1 MRRGASA
8 RRRDRCGPAAGRR
21 RRQGG
26 VTMVELL
33 VSIAV
38 ILVLAGAIMP
48 VAKFTVKRQKE
59 FELRRALRVVRT
71 AIDEYK
77 KFCDTGVIQKEGID
91 SECYPPELEVLVDGV
106 EKVGALGQKI
116 KFLRRIPRD
125 PMTNGGEWGLRSY
138 QDEPDSDN
146 WGRQNVYDVYTL
158 SQGEALDGTKYRDW

>member
-1 MRRGASA
+1 MRGGARI
-8 RRRDRCGPAAGRR
+8 RRPGPDRLPAGRSGR
-21 RRQGG
+21 EGG
-26 VTMVELL
+26 VTLVELL

-48 VAKFTVKRQKE
+48 VARFAVKRQKE
-59 FELRRALRVVRT
+59 FELRRALRVMRT

-91 SECYPPELEVLVDGV
+91 SECYPPELEVLVEGV

-125 PMTNGGEWGLRSY
+125 PMTNGDEWGLRSY
-138 QDEPDSDN
+138 QDEPDSDG
-146 WGRQNVYDVYTL
+146 WGRQNVYDVYTR
-158 SQGEALDGTKYRDW
+158 SEGEALDGTKYRDW